1 MLPRLPHTN
10 CPIDCRCCVGQE
22 AADALEADTASGTES
37 GRRRGGLGRRAMV
50 RLPGNLGRG
59 TVAERNR
66 LLEQR
71 QRACDMADQEALE
84 ARKREAEA
92 KARKSAAE
100 AKVEAAR
107 KVVEAGLE
115 AERLAIECASD
126 MKSGPSSISSL
137 IASNVNLNESYV
149 CLGCMPSVEREQ
161 EAAVAEQEAALAEQ
175 EAVVAEQQA
184 LRAARCR
191 AASGSCRAASG
202 SCRAASGT

>member
-1 MLPRLPHTN
+1 
-10 CPIDCRCCVGQE
+10 
-22 AADALEADTASGTES
+22 
-37 GRRRGGLGRRAMV
+37 MV

-71 QRACDMADQEALE
+71 QRACRMADQEALE

-126 MKSGPSSISSL
+126 MKSAPSSISSF
-137 IASNVNLNESYV
+137 IASNGDGLGASEGDKLGNKLGVSDGDELGVSDGELSINSCDLLSYRLGTHEVSMFIPNTDPKSASRPCWHKVMTLNGV
-149 CLGCMPSVEREQ
+149 KVK
-161 EAAVAEQEAALAEQ
+161 
-175 EAVVAEQQA
+175 
-184 LRAARCR
+184 
-191 AASGSCRAASG
+191 
-202 SCRAASGT
+202 